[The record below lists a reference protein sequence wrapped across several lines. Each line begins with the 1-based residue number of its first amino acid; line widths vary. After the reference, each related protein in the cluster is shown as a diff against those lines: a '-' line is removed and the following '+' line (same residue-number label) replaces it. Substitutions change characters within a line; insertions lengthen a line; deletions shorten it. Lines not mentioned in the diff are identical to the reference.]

1 MAPLSEE
8 LLKALVIVALIRASR
23 IGFLVDGAI
32 YGFAVGSGFALF
44 ENLHYLQIAQNA
56 GLATWIV
63 RGFGTA
69 IMHGGTTALFTV
81 MALTV
86 LARRP
91 QAGAAA
97 FVPGLLVAVLM
108 HGAFNH
114 LGHVPQVATLV
125 IVVLVPASLLVAFH
139 LGEKAL
145 GQWLGSGFDK
155 DAEMLDLITS
165 GDFANSPPGVYLA
178 ALKRNLDGPLVADI
192 LCYLRVYT
200 ELSLRAKGLLMMR
213 ESGFVAPGMDDE
225 TRRSSTNSMARREH
239 RAGGHAGDAAADAHE
254 PAGPV
259 AALHAREERVGAT
272 PWIDVDPRGFGHL
285 QLYGCGKSGS
295 PRRAAF
301 IEAVRRYPVPPMV
314 RPSMRSV
321 GWPTPTGTLW
331 PSLPQVPMPGSR
343 PMSLPII
350 VTRVRASG
358 PLPISVAPLTGWVI
372 FPFSIMYASA
382 MLNTNLPFVMSTWPP
397 PKLVA

>member
-1 MAPLSEE
+1 MNPWIATLVAVAPVLCFLAGLLWLDGYKLLRPSAVAMALAAGVVVGLASYGVADLMMDGLDLRRATYSRWVAPLAEE
-8 LLKALVIVALIRASR
+8 VLKALVIVALIRASR

-44 ENLHYLQIAQNA
+44 ENLHYLQIAPDA

-114 LGHVPQVATLV
+114 LGHMPQVATLV
-125 IVVLVPASLLVAFH
+125 IVALVPASLLVAFH
-139 LGEKAL
+139 LGERAL
-145 GQWLGSGFDK
+145 SQWLGSGFDK

-165 GDFANSPPGVYLA
+165 GDFASSPPGVYLA

-213 ESGFVAPGMDDE
+213 ESGFVAAGMDDE
-225 TRRSSTNSMARREH
+225 TKAKFDELRWLEGTI
-239 RAGGHAGDAAADAHE
+239 G
-254 PAGPV
+254 PAGMRAMQP
-259 AALHAREERVGAT
+259 LMHMSRQDL
-272 PWIDVDPRGFGHL
+272 W
-285 QLYGCGKSGS
+285 QLYMLEKS
-295 PRRAAF
+295 
-301 IEAVRRYPVPPMV
+301 E
-314 RPSMRSV
+314 
-321 GWPTPTGTLW
+321 
-331 PSLPQVPMPGSR
+331 
-343 PMSLPII
+343 
-350 VTRVRASG
+350 
-358 PLPISVAPLTGWVI
+358 
-372 FPFSIMYASA
+372 
-382 MLNTNLPFVMSTWPP
+382 
-397 PKLVA
+397 

>member
-1 MAPLSEE
+1 MNPWIATLVALAPVLCFLAGLLWLDGYKLLRPSAVALALGAGVVAGLASYGFADLLMDGLDLRRSAYSRWVAPLTEE

-44 ENLHYLQIAQNA
+44 ENIHYLQIAQDA

-114 LGHVPQVATLV
+114 LGHMPQVATLV
-125 IVVLVPASLLVAFH
+125 IVALVPASLLVAFH
-139 LGEKAL
+139 LGERAL
-145 GQWLGSGFDK
+145 SQWLGSGFDK

-165 GDFANSPPGVYLA
+165 GDFASSPPGVYLA

-213 ESGFVAPGMDDE
+213 ESGFVASGMDDE
-225 TRRSSTNSMARREH
+225 TRARFDELRWLEGSIGSAGMRSMQPLMHMSRQ
-239 RAGGHAGDAAADAHE
+239 D
-254 PAGPV
+254 
-259 AALHAREERVGAT
+259 L
-272 PWIDVDPRGFGHL
+272 W
-285 QLYGCGKSGS
+285 QLYMLEKS
-295 PRRAAF
+295 
-301 IEAVRRYPVPPMV
+301 E
-314 RPSMRSV
+314 
-321 GWPTPTGTLW
+321 
-331 PSLPQVPMPGSR
+331 
-343 PMSLPII
+343 
-350 VTRVRASG
+350 
-358 PLPISVAPLTGWVI
+358 
-372 FPFSIMYASA
+372 
-382 MLNTNLPFVMSTWPP
+382 
-397 PKLVA
+397 